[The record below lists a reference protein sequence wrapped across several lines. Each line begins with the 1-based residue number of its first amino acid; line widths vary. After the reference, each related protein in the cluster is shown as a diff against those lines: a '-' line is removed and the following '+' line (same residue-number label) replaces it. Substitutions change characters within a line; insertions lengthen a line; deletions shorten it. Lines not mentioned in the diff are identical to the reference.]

1 MHTASSAD
9 ITIRVQ
15 RLLWAPAVT
24 TWYFAA
30 IFCETALRDFAVLIT
45 SPAPGPQVQP
55 AAGGITLEVP
65 LEGAAL
71 AGNSSACLAFV
82 ANLQVGYRN
91 LSADFARPCGNTGPG
106 TARDICFSA
115 RTIRATL
122 SGDRIFSV

>member
-1 MHTASSAD
+1 VHTASSAD
-9 ITIRVQ
+9 ITIRVVSAVQ
-15 RLLWAPAVT
+15 RLLLAPAVT

-82 ANLQVGYRN
+82 ANLQVRYR
-91 LSADFARPCGNTGPG
+91 SDTQCRHC
-106 TARDICFSA
+106 TALR
-115 RTIRATL
+115 
-122 SGDRIFSV
+122 